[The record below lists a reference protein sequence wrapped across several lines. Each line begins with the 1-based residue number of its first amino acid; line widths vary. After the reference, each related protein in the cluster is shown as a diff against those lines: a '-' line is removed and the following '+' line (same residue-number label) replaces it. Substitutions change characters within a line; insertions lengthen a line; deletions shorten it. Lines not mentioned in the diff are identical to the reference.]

1 MYKIV
6 ATDNN
11 VYGPINADT
20 VREWFQDGRMDG
32 QTPVQFAG
40 GDWKPLGD
48 YPEFADLFG
57 GTAAPVM
64 GKPPS
69 AGRPAHSPSFRPLHR
84 AGAGAAADAEVPLP
98 DDLLARDYHYGIG
111 DIIGRGWN
119 GLKGNF
125 GASIVVFLIPAICWF
140 VATVLSAVPLLGCIV
155 GPIMMLA
162 NIVVPGPLMG
172 GMMYFF
178 IKNARGWESAVG
190 DTFCGFKRNFL
201 HLALGHI
208 VPGIFYVLMS
218 LVGGLVI
225 AFSVGFALVGSIGSV
240 LLKKAAAMKGGGTVA
255 ITEMAR
261 GPSAAFGALGWVGL
275 SVGVLLIVVPLTYFF
290 VCWFFTLPLCVDRK
304 MNFWDAMGTSRAV
317 VRKHWW
323 RLFFLMVVLYIINI
337 IGMIPFALGL
347 LISVPLTFATMAAA
361 YEEMFGLR

>member
-57 GTAAPVM
+57 GTAAPT
-64 GKPPS
+64 

-84 AGAGAAADAEVPLP
+84 AGAAADAEVPLP

-111 DIIGRGWN
+111 DIIGRGWSV
-119 GLKGNF
+119 LKGNF
-125 GASIVVFLIPAICWF
+125 GASILVALIPAICWF
-140 VATVLSAVPLLGCIV
+140 VAAGLSAIPFLGCIV

-162 NIVVPGPLMG
+162 SIAVPGPLIG
-172 GMMYFF
+172 GQMYFF
-178 IKNARGWESAVG
+178 IKNARGWESTVG

-201 HLALGHI
+201 HLWLGYL
-208 VPGIFYVLMS
+208 VPAIFCVLMYIPG
-218 LVGGLVI
+218 VVI
-225 AFSVGFALVGSIGSV
+225 ITLSAGTAVFGHLLSVA
-240 LLKKAAAMKGGGTVA
+240 KAKAAGMKG
-255 ITEMAR
+255 
-261 GPSAAFGALGWVGL
+261 AAAAAAASGSSLTFSALGWVGL
-275 SVGVLLIVVPLTYFF
+275 CVGVLLIVVPVTYFL

-304 MNFWDAMGTSRAV
+304 MNFWHAMGTSRAV

-323 RLFFLMVVLYIINI
+323 RLFFLLVVLYLVNI
-337 IGMIPFALGL
+337 LGAIPCGLGL
-347 LISVPLTFATMAAA
+347 LITIPLSFATMAAV